1 MNSASSIKNK
11 LTAIAKDKLL
21 EAAEQNF
28 TYTFS
33 CPYIDELKLNDKVL
47 LLLQNMCGS
56 LHTKVTAFDIDLSK
70 GCEMTLTCNS
80 SYKAKIKTQTG
91 TAAKL
96 QEVYRWQL

>member
-21 EAAEQNF
+21 EAAEQNY
-28 TYTFS
+28 TYTFK
-33 CPYIDELKLNDKVL
+33 CPYVDEIKLRDRVTL
-47 LLLQNMCGS
+47 LLGEYKEPYALRIS
-56 LHTKVTAFDIDLSK
+56 AFDIDLSN

-80 SYKAKIKTQTG
+80 SYRPNISTQTG

-96 QEVYRWQL
+96 